1 MNSIMKEGIIIF
13 CLFLLPFAFVYPQAE
28 VKSDCETYL
37 EDIFKVNG
45 LMNKYGTIEYI
56 YTHKERVFFKN
67 ASFESDSFLN
77 SFFQLIRGFPYR
89 EDLKDSIPKGKPG
102 ELVRVEFMPKEEMNE
117 YLEQLNYTPQEAY
130 KAYKEYIRNIK
141 LEKEKYLTCIEVELA
156 KGDESEYAKRRLFY
170 DFKDPR
176 SSLMVWISE
185 LEFLR
190 VFDEFIL
197 NDDNEVLPDFLRVM
211 TYLECDCKIPSFE
224 KFLRR
229 YKLEKF
235 K

>member
-1 MNSIMKEGIIIF
+1 MKKVIIWF
-13 CLFLLPFAFVYPQAE
+13 CLFLLPFAFVFPQTE
-28 VKSDCETYL
+28 VKSDCETNL

-45 LMNKYGTIEYI
+45 LMDKYGTVKYI

-67 ASFESDSFLN
+67 ESFESDSFLN

-102 ELVRVEFMPKEEMNE
+102 ELVKVEFMQKEEMNE
-117 YLEQLNYTPQEAY
+117 YLEQLNYTPQDAY
-130 KAYKEYIRNIK
+130 KEYKEYIRNIK

-185 LEFLR
+185 LDFLK
-190 VFDEFIL
+190 VFKEFIL
-197 NDDNEVLPDFLRVM
+197 NDDLEVLPDFLTVKA
-211 TYLECDCKIPSFE
+211 YLKCGCKI
-224 KFLRR
+224 
-229 YKLEKF
+229 
-235 K
+235 